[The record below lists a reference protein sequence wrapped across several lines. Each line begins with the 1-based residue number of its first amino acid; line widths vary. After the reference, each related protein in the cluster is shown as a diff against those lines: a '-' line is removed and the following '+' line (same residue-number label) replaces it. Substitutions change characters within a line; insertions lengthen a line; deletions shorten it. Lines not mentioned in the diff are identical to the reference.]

1 MTQRHARIARALIDW
16 FEENKR
22 ALPFRKTKD
31 PYQIWISE
39 IMAQQTRI
47 AALIPYFE
55 RFVAQFPTV
64 QALAQAEE
72 EEVLKAWQGLGY
84 YARAR
89 NLHKAAQKM
98 VEECGGQVPS
108 EPETLRKMPGIGA
121 YTAGAILS
129 IAYGKKE
136 PAVDGN
142 ATRVFARIDEIY
154 EDVLKPQTIRRVTD
168 IIRDMMP
175 DGQAGALTEAIMEL
189 GALVCLP
196 QTPQCHSCPV
206 AADCLARENGK
217 TDVLPYRSGPKSK
230 KEEQRLILLI
240 QDEQGRLLM
249 RKRSER
255 LLHNLWE
262 YVNLPEQTV
271 EKALQTLGLEEKT
284 RQEIGTA
291 RHVFTHIVWHMKGM
305 WIRVK
310 EAPAPEGYQW
320 ITEKEMDEKAVP
332 TAFIKFTEWGKTH
345 LWHTKP
351 QQV

>member
-1 MTQRHARIARALIDW
+1 MPFARALIDW
-16 FEENKR
+16 FER
-22 ALPFRKTKD
+22 QTALPFRKK
-31 PYQIWISE
+31 
-39 IMAQQTRI
+39 RI
-47 AALIPYFE
+47 RIRFGSARLWPADENCCADPYFE

-98 VEECGGQVPS
+98 VEECGGKVPS

-129 IAYGKKE
+129 IAYGQKE

-175 DGQAGALTEAIMEL
+175 DGEAGALTEAIMEL

-196 QTPQCHSCPV
+196 QTPQCHICPV

-217 TDVLPYRSGPKSK
+217 TDVLPYRSGPKS
-230 KEEQRLILLI
+230 Q
-240 QDEQGRLLM
+240 
-249 RKRSER
+249 KRNS
-255 LLHNLWE
+255 
-262 YVNLPEQTV
+262 
-271 EKALQTLGLEEKT
+271 G
-284 RQEIGTA
+284 
-291 RHVFTHIVWHMKGM
+291 
-305 WIRVK
+305 
-310 EAPAPEGYQW
+310 
-320 ITEKEMDEKAVP
+320 
-332 TAFIKFTEWGKTH
+332 
-345 LWHTKP
+345 
-351 QQV
+351 

>member
-175 DGQAGALTEAIMEL
+175 DDQAGALTEAIMEL

-196 QTPQCHSCPV
+196 QTPQCHICPV
-206 AADCLARENGK
+206 AADCLARKNGK
-217 TDVLPYRSGPKSK
+217 TDVLPYRSGPKPK
-230 KEEQRLILLI
+230 KEEQRLVLLI

-320 ITEKEMDEKAVP
+320 ITEKGMDEKAIP

-345 LWHTKP
+345 LWHAKP